1 MCLSK
6 INSLVRFQKN
16 EAYKTCIIFI
26 FFIIGGR
33 GINGLILSIPAYQE
47 KKKIKILLI
56 LSPTLITGMLIMCQK
71 NYIICILIWCKAK
84 QLFAAVGQ
92 CTFTVVARYPNWDF
106 TSWPVKDSFQ
116 FNATPHCSYNTH
128 ATITIDTFRFIF

>member
-1 MCLSK
+1 MDWSFPFPPT
-6 INSLVRFQKN
+6 R
-16 EAYKTCIIFI
+16 
-26 FFIIGGR
+26 
-33 GINGLILSIPAYQE
+33 

-116 FNATPHCSYNTH
+116 FNATPHCSYICIYIHTRYYGH
-128 ATITIDTFRFIF
+128 ISFYFLTFHKYIFSLPNILLLSNFKFN